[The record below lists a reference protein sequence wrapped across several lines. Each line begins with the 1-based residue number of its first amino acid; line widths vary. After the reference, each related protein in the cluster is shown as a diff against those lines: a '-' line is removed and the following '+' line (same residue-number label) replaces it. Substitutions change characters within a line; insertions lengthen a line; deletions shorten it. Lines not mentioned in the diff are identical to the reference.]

1 MKQGLL
7 ADMIVSRQLFAFWL
21 PDMCD
26 SGSPSQALYDRI
38 TSTAWQKGHL
48 LTVLGYFSSQEV
60 LDMTSATLIDAVGSF
75 CLAFKYKWMSIPC
88 ACIS

>member
-21 PDMCD
+21 PEMCD
-26 SGSPSQALYDRI
+26 SGSPSQALYNRI
-38 TSTAWQKGHL
+38 TSSAWQQGHL

-60 LDMTSATLIDAVGSF
+60 LDTTSAALIEAVGPL
-75 CLAFKYKWMSIPC
+75 CLALKYK
-88 ACIS
+88 